1 MEIIFTS
8 DFLINLFSAGVR
20 LAAPLLMA
28 ALGEI
33 IAERSGLLN
42 IGIEG
47 IILLGALFAV
57 FGSDFS
63 GSAWIGA
70 LSAIVTGAILGLIF
84 AFITVTLGGD
94 QVVTGTAINIL
105 ALGLSTY
112 LFRLAYGL
120 EGSSH
125 AVDFFKP
132 LVLPVLADIP
142 FIGPIFFKQSLLV
155 YLAFIFVPIT
165 AYFLFRTMW
174 GLSLRAVGDHPR
186 AADTMGIN
194 VIRTRYLAVTA
205 GGMLAGLAGSILT
218 LSHLNIFVEN
228 ISAGRGFIAL
238 AAVVFG
244 QWNPVGAMFSALLFG
259 TADAFQLRL
268 QTISNVLP
276 YQLLAT
282 IPYILTVL
290 ALVGVVGRAYPPKS
304 LGTPYLREGRRS

>member
-8 DFLINLFSAGVR
+8 DFLINLFAAGVR

-63 GSAWIGA
+63 GSPWIGA
-70 LSAIVTGAILGLIF
+70 LSAIVTGAILGLVF

-120 EGSSH
+120 EGFAH
-125 AVDFFKP
+125 EVEFFRP
-132 LVLPVLADIP
+132 LAIPVLADIP
-142 FIGPIFFKQSLLV
+142 FIGPIFFNQSFLV

-194 VIRTRYLAVTA
+194 VTRTRYLAVTA

-259 TADAFQLRL
+259 VADAFQLRL
-268 QTISNVLP
+268 QTISKVLP
-276 YQLLAT
+276 YQLLAIT
-282 IPYILTVL
+282 PYVLTVL
-290 ALVGVVGRAYPPKS
+290 ALIGMVGRAYPPKS
-304 LGTPYLREGRRS
+304 LGKPYLREGRGS

>member
-1 MEIIFTS
+1 MEIIFTA
-8 DFLINLFSAGVR
+8 DFLINMLSAGVR

-33 IAERSGLLN
+33 ITERSGLLN

-47 IILLGALFAV
+47 MLLLGALFAV
-57 FGSDFS
+57 FGSDVS
-63 GSAWIGA
+63 GSPWIGA
-70 LSAIVTGAILGLIF
+70 LSAMLTGAIIGLIF
-84 AFITVTLGGD
+84 AFITVTLAGD

-120 EGSSH
+120 EGFSH
-125 AVDFFKP
+125 EVASFQP
-132 LVLPVLADIP
+132 LALPVLSQIP
-142 FIGPIFFKQSLLV
+142 FLGPILFRQTLLV
-155 YLAFIFVPIT
+155 YLAFLFVPLT
-165 AYFLFRTMW
+165 AFFLFRTMW

-186 AADTMGIN
+186 AAETMGIN

-205 GGMLAGLAGSILT
+205 GGMLAGLAGAILT

-244 QWNPVGAMFSALLFG
+244 QWQPLGAMFSALLFG
-259 TADAFQLRL
+259 VADAFQLRL
-268 QTISNVLP
+268 QTISKLLP

-282 IPYILTVL
+282 TPYILTVL
-290 ALVGVVGRAYPPKS
+290 ALMGVVGRAFPPKA
-304 LGTPYLREGRRS
+304 LGTPYLREGRES

>member
-1 MEIIFTS
+1 MEIIFTA
-8 DFLINLFSAGVR
+8 DFLINMLSAGVR

-33 IAERSGLLN
+33 ITERSGLLN

-47 IILLGALFAV
+47 MLLLGALFAV
-57 FGSDFS
+57 FGSDVS
-63 GSAWIGA
+63 GSPWIGA
-70 LSAIVTGAILGLIF
+70 LSAMLTGAIIGLIF
-84 AFITVTLGGD
+84 AFITVTLAGD

-120 EGSSH
+120 EGFSH
-125 AVDFFKP
+125 EVASFQP
-132 LVLPVLADIP
+132 LALPVLSQIP
-142 FIGPIFFKQSLLV
+142 FLGPILFRQTLLV
-155 YLAFIFVPIT
+155 YLAFLFVPLT
-165 AYFLFRTMW
+165 AFFLFRTMW

-186 AADTMGIN
+186 AAETMGIN

-205 GGMLAGLAGSILT
+205 GGMLAGLAGAILT

-244 QWNPVGAMFSALLFG
+244 QWQPLGAMFSALLFG
-259 TADAFQLRL
+259 VADAFQLRL
-268 QTISNVLP
+268 QTISKLLP

-282 IPYILTVL
+282 TPYILTVL
-290 ALVGVVGRAYPPKS
+290 ALMGVVGRAFPPKA
-304 LGTPYLREGRRS
+304 LGTPYLREGREA